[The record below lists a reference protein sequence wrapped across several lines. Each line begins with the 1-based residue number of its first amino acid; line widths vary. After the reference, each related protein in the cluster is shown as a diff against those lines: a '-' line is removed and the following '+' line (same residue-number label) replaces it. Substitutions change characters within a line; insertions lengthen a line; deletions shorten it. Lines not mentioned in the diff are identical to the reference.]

1 MTTFL
6 KPWNWLFLYA
16 GLTVL
21 LGLVA
26 GTHLPDKGIL
36 MFQSTMAASICLLS
50 IPLRTR
56 RLQFSVFISLLC
68 LFLIVWIIGFRVF
81 NIVHYGNPL
90 GFDPIDSLFY
100 HDIGSRFAQSNLPL
114 GSLPHFLYLN
124 TQGLDDWGFSGLVAI
139 FYRIFGVDWGIT
151 ALALCNVPCITIS
164 AYLLYLFARKFTT
177 ETNARTLCLLWAVLP
192 FGLYTAG
199 VGLKENYM
207 VLLVIAAIYYM
218 YAFKEHPN
226 LKAFILFW
234 LFAASLLLFRT
245 AIFFMLAA
253 TFGFTLLTL
262 SHSFSR
268 KINLWIIVFIVLAII
283 FFATAIDFIAGIRGN
298 VNLESIEDKR
308 ANLIESQNQLIVILT
323 NLAAIFIGPFPSII
337 SDPVKVNYI
346 TLYSFGSFIK
356 MMLSFYYLY
365 GILYIIK
372 HKIAYF
378 YPLLIYIALHSLMLV
393 ITFYS
398 LHDRFQWPQYPFV
411 LLLSLFGFKAY
422 WEHRKKKR
430 HILPAV
436 YSCIMLL
443 LILVYNLRL
452 S

>member
-1 MTTFL
+1 MTTFF

-26 GTHLPDKGIL
+26 GTYLPDKGIFV
-36 MFQSTMAASICLLS
+36 FQSTMAASICLLS
-50 IPLRTR
+50 IPLRTK
-56 RLQFSVFISLLC
+56 RLKFSVFISLLC
-68 LFLIVWIIGFRVF
+68 LFLLVWIIGFRVF
-81 NIVHYGNPL
+81 NIVYYGNPL

-100 HDIGSRFAQSNLPL
+100 HDIGNRFTLSNQPL
-114 GSLPHFLYLN
+114 SSLPHFLNLN

-139 FYRIFGVDWGIT
+139 FYRIFGVNCGIT
-151 ALALCNVPCITIS
+151 ALAICNVFCITIS
-164 AYLLYLFARKFTT
+164 AYLLYLLARKFTT
-177 ETNARTLCLLWAVLP
+177 ETNARTICLLWAVLP
-192 FGLYTAG
+192 FGLYTAS

-207 VLLVIAAIYYM
+207 VLLIIAAIYYM
-218 YAFKEHPN
+218 YAFKERPN

-234 LFAASLLLFRT
+234 LFATSLLLFRT

-253 TFGFTLLTL
+253 TFGFTILTL

-268 KINLWIIVFIVLAII
+268 RINLWIIALIILAII
-283 FFATAIDFIAGIRGN
+283 SFATAIDFIAEIRGN
-298 VNLESIEDKR
+298 VSMGSIEDKR
-308 ANLIESQNQLIVILT
+308 ESLIESQSLLIVILT

-346 TLYSFGSFIK
+346 TLYSFSSFIK

-378 YPLLIYIALHSLMLV
+378 YPLLIYIALHSLMLA
-393 ITFYS
+393 IMFYS

-411 LLLSLFGFKAY
+411 LLLSLFGFNAY
-422 WEHRKKKR
+422 WERKKEKR
-430 HILPAV
+430 HILPTV